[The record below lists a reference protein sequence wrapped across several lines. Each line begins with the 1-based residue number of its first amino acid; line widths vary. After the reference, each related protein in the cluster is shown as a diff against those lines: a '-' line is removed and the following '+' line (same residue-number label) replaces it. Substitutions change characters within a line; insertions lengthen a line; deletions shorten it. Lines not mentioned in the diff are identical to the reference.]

1 MPAKKSE
8 GKVISVKTAI
18 NKYELNEKQVT
29 AVEAIRNNKIV
40 ILRGKAGTAKTFT
53 AVYAAM
59 KLLSEKQIKRIAVTR
74 PLITTEK
81 MGFLPGAIDEK
92 FDPFLYPVIDF
103 FNKFGDNGSATFKFM
118 VDSDKIRRAPIAFMR
133 GTTIEDEVLIVDEAQ
148 NVSPE
153 QMLMVLTR
161 IGNNGKIVITGDE
174 EQSDLGKG
182 LISGL
187 DYAIA
192 LSHKLNYIQ
201 QLELT
206 DNMRDPMINEIVET
220 WGSLRHRWLTGE

>member
-1 MPAKKSE
+1 MSVKKTPAK
-8 GKVISVKTAI
+8 IMSVKTAI
-18 NKYELNEKQVT
+18 GKYELNEKQIY
-29 AVEAIRNNKIV
+29 AVEAIKNNKIV

-59 KLLSEKQIKRIAVTR
+59 KLLSEKEIKRIAVTR
-74 PLITTEK
+74 PLVTTEK

-103 FNKFGDNGSATFKFM
+103 FNKFGENGSKTFNFM
-118 VDSDKIRRAPIAFMR
+118 IESDRVRRAPIAFMR
-133 GTTIEDEVLIVDEAQ
+133 GTSVEDEVLIVDEAQ

-153 QMLMVLTR
+153 QMLMILTR
-161 IGNNGKIVITGDE
+161 IGKNGKIVITGDE
-174 EQSDLGKG
+174 DQSDLSGG

-192 LSHKLNYIQ
+192 LSNKLPYIQ
-201 QLELT
+201 QITLT
-206 DNMRDPMINEIVET
+206 ENMRDPMINEIVET
-220 WGSLRHRWLTGE
+220 WGTLKHRWLTGN